1 MVLMTIV
8 SSSRTCSASPGF
20 LLFGMGVGK
29 GQRGA
34 RRHIMRVRSFCVPDK
49 IEKLGKDSGVGRLE
63 VIYTLWP
70 VRADLGET
78 CVFPGHGL
86 RPDERESHMV
96 LRDWAFGRLC
106 QLVRSHNSENAGFSA
121 LGHGHGCLIFFGI
134 LQFSSGER
142 KLCWK
147 TRGSYVAH

>member
-49 IEKLGKDSGVGRLE
+49 IEKLGKDSGVGGWRLYIHSGQF
-63 VIYTLWP
+63 VQIWARHVY
-70 VRADLGET
+70 
-78 CVFPGHGL
+78 FP
-86 RPDERESHMV
+86 DIV
-96 LRDWAFGRLC
+96 
-106 QLVRSHNSENAGFSA
+106 
-121 LGHGHGCLIFFGI
+121 
-134 LQFSSGER
+134 
-142 KLCWK
+142 
-147 TRGSYVAH
+147 